1 MQIEISQPDPA
12 HIRLAV
18 LETER
23 QESPQFRLALMSAM
37 NHIAHKATSVDI
49 LALGWY
55 PLCRNIERHCQ
66 QEYELEK
73 RVCEAMIEKGYPN
86 QAPWREPLTWI
97 YAGQA
102 YASVDDLRDRIRVP
116 AEQIFDLG
124 QFTVAGDRLR
134 VSDPCYEIGTW
145 CAGEIA
151 EVRRGTWRAQSVM
164 GEEGAWGARV
174 RKLQIRHADAPA
186 DIFATAA
193 FVETDIDVGVDS
205 GQAGFFDASRYP
217 TDPAE
222 LEYEPG
228 RFYGEC
234 CELTLD
240 NNLPGGGVIPQGFG
254 VVTRSGFGD
263 GSYSCRIIRDT
274 DGQVIAASISFIAEE
289 EDEET
294 DD

>member
-18 LETER
+18 PETKRKEA
-23 QESPQFRLALMSAM
+23 PQFRLALRSAID
-37 NHIAHKATSVDI
+37 HIARKATSVDI

-55 PLCRNIERHCQ
+55 SLCRKIERHCQ
-66 QEYELEK
+66 EEYAMAK
-73 RVCEAMIEKGYPN
+73 RFCESMAEKGYPG
-86 QAPWREPLTWI
+86 QEPWCEPLSWI
-97 YAGQA
+97 YAGQT
-102 YASVDDLRDRIRVP
+102 YSSVDAFRDRIQVP

-124 QFTVAGDRLR
+124 QFTVASDRIR
-134 VSDPCYEIGTW
+134 VTDPCYEIGTW

-151 EVRRGTWRAQSVM
+151 GVRPGIWRAQSVM
-164 GEEGAWGARV
+164 GQEGAWGARV
-174 RKLQIRHADAPA
+174 RKLQIRHVDAPA

-193 FVETDIDVGVDS
+193 FAETDIDVGVDS
-205 GQAGFFDASRYP
+205 GQAGFFDATRYP

-240 NNLPGGGVIPQGFG
+240 HNRPGGGVIPRGFG
-254 VVTRSGFGD
+254 VVTSSGFGD
-263 GSYSCRIIRDT
+263 GSYSCRITRDPH
-274 DGQVIAASISFIAEE
+274 GQVIAAYISFIDEE